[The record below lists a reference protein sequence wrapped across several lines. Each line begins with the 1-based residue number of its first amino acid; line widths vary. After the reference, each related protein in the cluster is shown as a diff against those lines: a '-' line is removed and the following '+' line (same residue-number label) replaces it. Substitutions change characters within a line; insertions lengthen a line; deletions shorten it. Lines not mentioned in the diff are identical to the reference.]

1 MLKLHFCDY
10 SDEYILVR
18 GTITIEPHEREYS
31 NNIDKEVLF
40 KKFALFTDCVGQI
53 KNTQIVNA
61 KDIDVV
67 MAMFNLIEYGES
79 YSKRWHYYRDE
90 AALTDAVVEFSAAN
104 NNSALL
110 KFKQKWQVKKLMV
123 VQKNVEIMVP
133 LIYFSNLCR
142 TL

>member
-18 GTITIEPHEREYS
+18 GTITIEPHEREYP

-67 MAMFNLIEYGES
+67 ISYG
-79 YSKRWHYYRDE
+79 
-90 AALTDAVVEFSAAN
+90 
-104 NNSALL
+104 
-110 KFKQKWQVKKLMV
+110 
-123 VQKNVEIMVP
+123 NV
-133 LIYFSNLCR
+133 
-142 TL
+142 